1 MKLLF
6 DNNLSHKL
14 VARLNDI
21 FPNSTHVMTV
31 ELDESE
37 DVEIWTFAKEN
48 DFTIVTKDIDFNEI
62 SLVLGYPPKI
72 IWIRVGDCKVIDI
85 EKIIRKNHVMVND
98 FYRNQSLGIIEI
110 G

>member
-14 VARLNDI
+14 VARLNDT

-31 ELDESE
+31 ELDEAD
-37 DVEIWTFAKEN
+37 DVEIWEFAKEN

-62 SLVLGYPPKI
+62 NLIRGFPPKI
-72 IWIRVGDCKVIDI
+72 IWIRVGNCRVVDV
-85 EKIIRKNHVMVND
+85 ERIIRNSNIILND
-98 FYRNQSLGIIEI
+98 FYRNQSSGIIEI
-110 G
+110 D